1 MIFLIFCYYI
11 LYFIVINYNVY
22 YEGYDIMN
30 FLPLKKGTTS
40 ALASKD
46 AFLKLI
52 MRNFVDTALTTEDD
66 GRGIAD
72 S

>member
-1 MIFLIFCYYI
+1 MIFLIFCFITFYI
-11 LYFIVINYNVY
+11 SLSLITTYTMR
-22 YEGYDIMN
+22 DIMN

-40 ALASKD
+40 ALA
-46 AFLKLI
+46 FLKLV

-66 GRGIAD
+66 GRRIAD

>member
-1 MIFLIFCYYI
+1 
-11 LYFIVINYNVY
+11 
-22 YEGYDIMN
+22 MN

-66 GRGIAD
+66 GRRIAD

>member
-1 MIFLIFCYYI
+1 
-11 LYFIVINYNVY
+11 
-22 YEGYDIMN
+22 MN

-40 ALASKD
+40 ALAPKD